1 MWPDVILIQHVHTCY
16 PVSLQVCVIS
26 LMPTCL
32 VVGRIVGILIK
43 LYILQAQPY
52 MSCSRGPIAYVVN
65 PLYYNYYPIHA
76 RTPTTNT
83 CIIFMIQILCV
94 EIILVILQYTYTLFV
109 GMIPTQLVPSNV
121 I

>member
-1 MWPDVILIQHVHTCY
+1 MWPDVILIQHMHTCY
-16 PVSLQVCVIS
+16 PVSLQACVIS

-32 VVGRIVGILIK
+32 VVGRIVGILMQ

-65 PLYYNYYPIHA
+65 PLYYNYYPTHA

-94 EIILVILQYTYTLFV
+94 EII
-109 GMIPTQLVPSNV
+109 
-121 I
+121 